1 MAITRGKK
9 EEQVSELS
17 QLLKDSKLTVFA
29 RYTGLTVAEAQDL
42 RSAAA
47 ADRTKIK
54 IVKNRL
60 VKVALS
66 ADSNLAKLDTSQLNG
81 QLLYAFNA
89 EDEVA
94 PAKNL
99 ADFAKQHPALKPLGG
114 FGPEGNSLD
123 EAQLSAL
130 AALPGKDQLR
140 AHLVGTLHAPISG
153 FVRVMA
159 GNLNGLMNV
168 LKARQEQLS

>member
-1 MAITRGKK
+1 MAISRSKK

-17 QLLKDSKLTVFA
+17 QLLSDSKLTVFA
-29 RYTGLTVAEAQDL
+29 QYTGLTVAEAQDL
-42 RSAAA
+42 RKAAA
-47 ADRTKIK
+47 ADHTKIK

-66 ADSNLAKLDTSQLNG
+66 ADSKLAKLETTRLNG

-99 ADFAKQHPALKPLGG
+99 ADFAKDHPALKPLGG
-114 FGPEGNSLD
+114 FDPEGNLLD
-123 EAQLSAL
+123 ESQISAL

-140 AHLVGTLHAPISG
+140 AQLVGTLQAPISG
-153 FVRVMA
+153 FVRVMSA
-159 GNLNGLMNV
+159 NLNGLLNV